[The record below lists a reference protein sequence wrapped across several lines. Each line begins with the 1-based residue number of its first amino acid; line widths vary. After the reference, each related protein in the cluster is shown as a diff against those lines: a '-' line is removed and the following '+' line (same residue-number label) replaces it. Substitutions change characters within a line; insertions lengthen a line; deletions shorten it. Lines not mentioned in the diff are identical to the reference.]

1 MKFDAFDWD
10 DEAELVIDTD
20 RDIAEAIEK
29 AEEKL
34 DSDILSDEE
43 MIDELQEA
51 GLLEETFDAEDDED
65 LMYNMVIKQYENP
78 HLLSKNPPLTNR
90 KRKLLKDSDLY
101 DRAHDIYTGFYFDGV
116 GQTKLPQDNE
126 EREMFLDIL
135 KSELLELIE
144 KNLKADWKL
153 ERISKVDLS
162 LLKLAIYEIKY
173 KNLPYKVVIN
183 EVVELAK
190 KYGEDQSKN
199 FVNGILA
206 SIVKEGEM

>member
-65 LMYNMVIKQYENP
+65 LMYNEDEDDAIDIAEVDAMDYAESFDTDEEEDMEEDEVID
-78 HLLSKNPPLTNR
+78 TVI
-90 KRKLLKDSDLY
+90 DAD
-101 DRAHDIYTGFYFDGV
+101 
-116 GQTKLPQDNE
+116 PQADV
-126 EREMFLDIL
+126 
-135 KSELLELIE
+135 SELDDPE
-144 KNLKADWKL
+144 
-153 ERISKVDLS
+153 DLR
-162 LLKLAIYEIKY
+162 
-173 KNLPYKVVIN
+173 
-183 EVVELAK
+183 
-190 KYGEDQSKN
+190 
-199 FVNGILA
+199 
-206 SIVKEGEM
+206 